1 MVYSNATKMVYL
13 FSFSKY
19 NIYVYG
25 NGESKFLIVV
35 RGGGSGCGGNPGAKR

>member
-1 MVYSNATKMVYL
+1 MVYSYATKMVYF

-25 NGESKFLIVV
+25 NGESKFLT
-35 RGGGSGCGGNPGAKR
+35 GFLFGGSGCGGNPGAKR

>member
-25 NGESKFLIVV
+25 NGESKFLTGCS
-35 RGGGSGCGGNPGAKR
+35 GGGGGCGGNPGAKR